1 MDTTTKAPTRQ
12 IKVPFH
18 GAELYV
24 VEYNGEPYTP
34 MKPIVD
40 GMGLNW
46 KSQHVKV
53 KQRFASTMVEITM
66 VAEDGKSRLMSCLA
80 VRKLPGW
87 LHSLNIGKIRPE
99 LRDRVAQ
106 YQAECD
112 DALWRYW
119 NTGIAVNPA
128 QARTGS
134 ARSTLTDRADALRS
148 ATELV
153 IDRHV
158 PYSAAY
164 KVLQLY
170 AGTLSFR
177 AMTCDQANN
186 AADFGRRLLSHLD
199 TPNDWKQ
206 IAQNRE
212 DIVGGHVQLPL
223 TGLVHSRLGPTDD

>member
-1 MDTTTKAPTRQ
+1 MDTTTAALTRQ
-12 IKVPFH
+12 IKVPFY
-18 GAELYV
+18 GTELYV
-24 VEYNGEPYTP
+24 ADCHGQPYTP
-34 MKPIVD
+34 MKPIVE
-40 GMGLNW
+40 GMGLDW
-46 KSQHVKV
+46 GGQHKKLAANQDRWGVSV
-53 KQRFASTMVEITM
+53 MEIPS
-66 VAEDGKSRLMSCLA
+66 VGGAQEALCLPL
-80 VRKLPGW
+80 RKLGGW
-87 LHSLNIGKIRPE
+87 LMTVHASRVRTEI
-99 LRDRVAQ
+99 RDRIVQ
-106 YQAECD
+106 YQDECD
-112 DALWRYW
+112 DVLWHYW
-119 NTGIAVNPA
+119 NQGIVANSSKG
-128 QARTGS
+128 RIGS

-199 TPNDWKQ
+199 TPNDWRQ

-212 DIVGGHVQLPL
+212 DLVGGHVQLPL
-223 TGLVHSRLGPTDD
+223 AGLVHARLGPTDD